1 MLPWKTAMT
10 LRGTCFFP
18 PSRILFPYVLV
29 LALLNGCTPPAERD
43 AQWEFLQGP
52 YAREITALLPLRQA
66 HGLLLTGMVG
76 GDVFYSPSSGR
87 AWLRRSSPDP
97 GRDILRF
104 VQHPDS
110 ASLIYAC
117 TGGGLFL
124 TRDEA
129 RSWHPVAVAEQHDR
143 RGVLTVAFDPWN
155 THMMF
160 AGTDGMGIRRSTDNG
175 STWASLNGQKDSL
188 LRDAE
193 VTEIRVDPEHPDRIF
208 AALGTRGLAL
218 SENGGTSWNN
228 IVSGQATVS
237 AAITSLL
244 LKSGDTATLMYGTSA
259 GSMYR
264 STNRGDSWSP
274 SREAS
279 PGDRIRTLAAVPT
292 RTGNV
297 IAGTETGAVLSP
309 DFGERWRPAAKSLP
323 RTGISLALGP
333 ESQPVWYAF
342 SPAFGLRMST
352 DSGESWLAIDANLGG
367 ATAQLVASDPA
378 TRSTF
383 IAAGSTLLRAAPD
396 SAVWVAVSE
405 GLTGGTILS
414 FAFDRYQAG
423 AIYATTALGAFRSQ
437 DQGATWEPFARYLSA
452 PPTQLVAHPW
462 FSSRFLSSTPN
473 GNYYST
479 DRGSTWRECRPFSKT
494 PPACSFTFRPTDA
507 GAVYAAAGTRGVLL
521 SSDGGITW
529 DVTRYG
535 LEQDSV
541 VFVSLDTNDRNTCY
555 AWTIHGHCYRSLSG
569 GLEWGRFTPPWES
582 HDSILVAIDPLSP
595 SHLVAL
601 ANGKTIFVTGD
612 GGTTWVRILE
622 RRLPALPI
630 SLAWNHQTGCL
641 LAGTRHGGIYRIDLT
656 LPLTAVGRDRE
667 F

>member
-1 MLPWKTAMT
+1 MLPGKTAMT
-10 LRGTCFFP
+10 LRGTSFFP
-18 PSRILFPYVLV
+18 PSRILFPCVLV
-29 LALLNGCTPPAERD
+29 LALVNGCAPPAEHD
-43 AQWEFLQGP
+43 AQWEFLNGP
-52 YAREITALLPLRQA
+52 YAREITALLPLRQS
-66 HGLLLTGMVG
+66 HGLLMAGMAD
-76 GDVFYSPSSGR
+76 GDVFYSPSAGR

-97 GRDILRF
+97 GREILKF

-110 ASLIYAC
+110 ASLIFAC
-117 TGGGLFL
+117 TGGGLFI

-129 RSWHPVAVAEQHDR
+129 RSWHPVAVAGSGEH

-155 THMMF
+155 THTLF
-160 AGTDGMGIRRSTDNG
+160 AGTNGMGIRRSTDNG
-175 STWASLNGQKDSL
+175 STWAPLNGLQDSL

-193 VTEIRVDPEHPDRIF
+193 VPEIRVDPDRPDRIF

-218 SENGGTSWNN
+218 SENGGTSWNI
-228 IVSGQATVS
+228 IVSGQASVS
-237 AAITSLL
+237 AAITTLL
-244 LKSGDTATLMYGTSA
+244 LKQGETGTLLYGTSS

-264 STNRGDSWSP
+264 STNRGDFWSP
-274 SREAS
+274 SREAN
-279 PGDRIRTLAAVPT
+279 PGDRIRTLAAVPV

-297 IAGTETGAVLSP
+297 IAGTETGVIISP
-309 DFGERWRPAAKSLP
+309 DFGERWRPAAMSLP
-323 RTGISLALGP
+323 RTVVSLAFGP
-333 ESQPVWYAF
+333 ETPPVWYAF
-342 SPAFGLRMST
+342 SPAFGLRMSI
-352 DSGESWLAIDANLGG
+352 DGGESWQAIDANLGG

-378 TRSTF
+378 TEEVF
-383 IAAGSTLLRAAPD
+383 IAAGPTLLRAAPD
-396 SAVWVAVSE
+396 STGWVAVSE

-414 FAFDRYQAG
+414 FAFDRYQPG
-423 AIYATTALGAFRSQ
+423 EIYATTALGAFRSQ
-437 DQGATWEPFARYLSA
+437 NEGATWEPFARYLSA

-462 FSSRFLSSTPN
+462 FSSRVLSSTPN

-507 GAVYAAAGTRGVLL
+507 GAVYAAAGIRGVLL

-541 VFVSLDTNDRNTCY
+541 DFVSLDANDRNICY
-555 AWTIHGHCYRSLSG
+555 AWTLHGHCYRSLTG
-569 GLEWGRFTPPWES
+569 GLEWSRFTPPWES
-582 HDSILVAIDPLSP
+582 RDSVLLAVDPLSP

-601 ANGKTIFVTGD
+601 ANEKTFFVTAD
-612 GGTTWVRILE
+612 GGTTWMRILE
-622 RRLPALPI
+622 RLLPAHPI
-630 SLAWNHQTGCL
+630 SLAWNHQTCRL

-656 LPLTAVGRDRE
+656 LPLAAGRRDRE